1 MLGGTWITLQLPAIE
16 AAARYAWNAFQ
27 SGAPLRVLT
36 RAEAAALEAIAVQIF
51 PTDETP
57 GAREAG
63 VIHFIDRAL
72 ETFAAVQLDL
82 IRSGLRDLEAR
93 APGFASLPFE
103 RQTAV
108 VKEIEQTPLFGATY
122 FLTVAGMFANPE
134 HGGNRNHIGWQ
145 LLGFEMRPAYQP
157 PFGYYDQEYR
167 DAGR

>member
-1 MLGGTWITLQLPAIE
+1 MLTP
-16 AAARYAWNAFQ
+16 
-27 SGAPLRVLT
+27 
-36 RAEAAALEAIAVQIF
+36 AEAATLEAIAAQIF

-63 VIHFIDRAL
+63 VIHFIDRAF
-72 ETFAAVQLDL
+72 ETFAAPQLDL
-82 IRSGLRDLEAR
+82 VRAGLRDVEAR

-108 VKEIEQTPLFGATY
+108 VKEIEPSPLFGIIQ

-157 PFGYYDQEYR
+157 PFGYYDREAG